1 MNTLSQTLSVAILVI
16 IACCGCFS
24 NAFALKSVNYIALKG
39 GLQNKF
45 SSLNI
50 QNTRTSS
57 QLNAFPELQSLFLA
71 EGGLGAETLST
82 LGDIGAID
90 GALDS
95 AVVDAV
101 NPAIGVLSRLVASP
115 VFLLVPIGAG
125 SAVAFLI
132 GFFIFKYGQG
142 NDE

>member
-1 MNTLSQTLSVAILVI
+1 MNSVLQRISVAILVI
-16 IACCGCFS
+16 IIYCGCFS
-24 NAFALKSVNYIALKG
+24 DAFALQRINDLAVKG

-50 QNTRTSS
+50 QNTRST
-57 QLNAFPELQSLFLA
+57 QLNAFPDLQSLFLA

-82 LGDIGAID
+82 LGNIGEID
-90 GALDS
+90 GALDG

-115 VFLLVPIGAG
+115 AFLLVPIGAG

>member
-1 MNTLSQTLSVAILVI
+1 MNTVLQKISVAILVI
-16 IACCGCFS
+16 IACCGCLS
-24 NAFALKSVNYIALKG
+24 NAFALKPLNNIAVKG

-50 QNTRTSS
+50 QNTRST
-57 QLNAFPELQSLFLA
+57 QLNAFPDLQSLFLA

-82 LGDIGAID
+82 LGNIGEID
-90 GALDS
+90 GALDG

-115 VFLLVPIGAG
+115 AFLLVPIGAG

-142 NDE
+142 SDE